1 MKVRRKRIAALLL
14 ALGVALGSM
23 PTSCV
28 LAADAAVGEDTVLDE
43 GTALEAA
50 APGQDAVP
58 EEDAVSEEVMG
69 MEEDAASEEVMG
81 MEEDAASEEAIVT
94 EEEAASEEVV
104 VLEESAD
111 DEAAEEAFSDLDN
124 GTDAEDTVGRSDGTG
139 PYSIDSW
146 WAAAKEKASEA
157 DHVIGPDSEIGDIFG
172 YDGLTYSKVHYYTVI
187 LPGETIAILPE
198 VNLNNSGIQGGISY
212 FTFTIWQLDEPA
224 FEMKYLKDSQPEST
238 ALTPLESSTMP
249 IPYGDRTVDRP
260 DDPVNLLDDS
270 ITEVSYVSLYRN
282 DTGLPIIMDGARGG
296 YFDRRENYGKIH
308 GKADAARTNYQGEG
322 SRLYGPR
329 LTFAEPYYDILIDR
343 AAEYGTYYYQRRN
356 VDFEKVKWP
365 DPLSNYT
372 LRIPVDMNEH
382 TYEFP
387 LPVLATRRFDKYES
401 YNGGPFMPDEGQRNG
416 NVVTYTVNLMS
427 KSHNYNS
434 PNLQEYLRDQGIWP
448 VFDGGPTLFFD
459 ANGGTIDG
467 QSMKY
472 FEVRER
478 NSTVVLSD
486 YVPNEPVLENHIF
499 LGWCTDPEKPE
510 ETIVTSLPSSGNQHI
525 DVYAAWKEYIDISKA
540 SVTGNSLSYGYS
552 GKAYT
557 PAVTVKVNG
566 KVLTEGTDYTIEYKN
581 NINPGTATISIK
593 GIGQYTG
600 TRTKTFEIVD
610 CVSSI
615 VNGKTYLMI
624 PKNNSKTAVC
634 SFGGKMVNNTKVYI
648 TDRSSSE
655 AMKFKAVKNA
665 DGTWKF
671 INAKCELALAV
682 QQNSSEAGK
691 GLVLYQQTT
700 RTAQNW
706 KLSRKSDNSFAIINA
721 VSGLSVAMSD
731 ASAVKGTTLSMAET
745 ASSGLQRFYIVETDP
760 VSSPYSR
767 EYAVKA
773 AKDKKFAL
781 NIASSSKTDG
791 ANVNL
796 YTYSNTAAK
805 RFRFLYSGGGYYRI
819 MNVNSGLVLT
829 VKGNTKTNGANII
842 QSAWAG
848 ESGQRWKV
856 TKNSDGTVTLT
867 NALGTVVHLN
877 GNQTANGTNVVAKT
891 KASTTAQKWYL
902 Q

>member
-1 MKVRRKRIAALLL
+1 MKKRRKRIVAVLLS
-14 ALGVALGSM
+14 LGVALGSM
-23 PTSCV
+23 PASYV
-28 LAADAAVGEDTVLDE
+28 RAEDAVPENE
-43 GTALEAA
+43 IILEESA
-50 APGQDAVP
+50 APEEGAASEEEIIPEESAVP
-58 EEDAVSEEVMG
+58 EEDAVSEEEIVP
-69 MEEDAASEEVMG
+69 EEDAFAGS
-81 MEEDAASEEAIVT
+81 
-94 EEEAASEEVV
+94 
-104 VLEESAD
+104 D
-111 DEAAEEAFSDLDN
+111 D
-124 GTDAEDTVGRSDGTG
+124 GIDAEDIVGRSDGTG
-139 PYSIDSW
+139 PFAIDRW
-146 WAAAKEKASEA
+146 WAAAREKASEA
-157 DHVIGPDSEIGDIFG
+157 DHVIGLDPEIGDIFG
-172 YDGLTYSKVHYYTVI
+172 YDKLTYSMVHYYTVI

-198 VNLNNSGIQGGISY
+198 VGLNNSGIQGGIS
-212 FTFTIWQLDEPA
+212 FFSFNIWQLEDAVFNSE
-224 FEMKYLKDSQPEST
+224 FLTRSTPECT
-238 ALTPLESSTMP
+238 NLTPVETSIMP
-249 IPYGDRTVDRP
+249 IPYGDRLVDYP
-260 DDPVNLLDDS
+260 GDPVNLIDDS
-270 ITEVSYVSLYRN
+270 ITEVPYVSLYRN
-282 DTGLPIIMDGARGG
+282 DTGLPLVIDGARGG
-296 YFDRRENYGKIH
+296 YFEKWESYGKIH
-308 GKADAARTNYQGEG
+308 GKADDFRTNYQGEG
-322 SRLYGPR
+322 RKHYGTTF
-329 LTFAEPYYDILIDR
+329 TFAEPYYDIRVDR
-343 AAEYGTYYYQRRN
+343 AVEYGMYYYQRRN
-356 VDFEKVKWP
+356 VNFEDVKWP

-372 LRIPVDMNEH
+372 LQVPIDMNEH
-382 TYEFP
+382 TFEFP
-387 LPVLATRRFDKYES
+387 LPVLESHKFDMYET
-401 YNGGPFMPDEGQRNG
+401 YIGGDFEPNHGQRG
-416 NVVTYTVNLMS
+416 EGVYTYTINLF
-427 KSHNYNS
+427 KNSHQYTS
-434 PNLQEYLRDQGIWP
+434 PKLSNYLRDQCIQP
-448 VFDGGPTLFFD
+448 VFDYGPTLYFD

-467 QSMKY
+467 QPMKY
-472 FEVRER
+472 FEVREK

-486 YVPNEPVLENHIF
+486 YVANEPILENHVF

-700 RTAQNW
+700 RAAQNW

-745 ASSGLQRFYIVETDP
+745 ASSGLQRFYIVETNP

-829 VKGNTKTNGANII
+829 VKGNTKANGANII

-848 ESGQRWKV
+848 QSGQRWKV